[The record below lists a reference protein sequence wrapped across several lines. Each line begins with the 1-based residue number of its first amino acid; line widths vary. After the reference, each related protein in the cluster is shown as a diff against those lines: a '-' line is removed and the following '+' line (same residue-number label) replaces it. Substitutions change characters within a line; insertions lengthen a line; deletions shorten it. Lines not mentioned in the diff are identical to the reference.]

1 MRLSASENLRV
12 GRVEKGRDK
21 SKAALLLDAEGQ
33 GGGVLGVPHDGGEQP
48 GRLDGEGWHQAELA
62 DGDQAGKQV
71 LPLTKLLAGGLFPL
85 GDQPQGGNQLGC
97 HSVVGGGGEV
107 KQQLSC
113 CLHFRIEFSCIFLIK
128 EAIGYFVFLEPH
140 LR

>member
-62 DGDQAGKQV
+62 DGNQAGKQV
-71 LPLTKLLAGGLFPL
+71 LSLTKLLASGLLPL
-85 GDQPQGGNQLGC
+85 GDQPQGGDQLGC

-113 CLHFRIEFSCIFLIK
+113 CLHFRIEF
-128 EAIGYFVFLEPH
+128 FVHYSNKKRILVILSFSRH
-140 LR
+140 T